1 MLFQEKPDKISIS
14 YLARKKKLVKKFM
27 AIIKKTSLVDQVYE
41 RLRKDIISLQ
51 LPLGSKLNVNELQT
65 KLGVSC
71 TPIREAVNR
80 LQLEGLVE
88 YEVNVGA
95 HVLTLNEHDVEE
107 IQLLA
112 MTLHKAA
119 ICLAMKDGDKSKIA
133 ADFKK
138 HLKEYQA
145 AKSIQSE
152 VTAIN
157 MMVGTF
163 YKNCGN
169 KRLDKSMIS
178 IQGQQL
184 LLRYAY
190 ANCRETRGADAANF
204 AQILL
209 GIQAG
214 NVQTVCQA
222 LEEHAE
228 QMTWELKKLFNS
240 QN

>member
-1 MLFQEKPDKISIS
+1 MLFREKADKINIS
-14 YLARKKKLVKKFM
+14 YLARKKKLVKTFM
-27 AIIKKTSLVDQVYE
+27 AIIKKTSLVDQVYD

-95 HVLTLNEHDVEE
+95 HVLTLTVHDVEE

-119 ICLAMKDGDKSKIA
+119 IGLSMKDGDRSKIA

-138 HLKEYQA
+138 HLKEYRA
-145 AKSIQSE
+145 AKNIQSE

-157 MMVGTF
+157 MMIGTF

-169 KRLDKSMIS
+169 RRLDKSMIS

-184 LLRYAY
+184 LLRYVY
-190 ANCRETRGADAANF
+190 ANCQETRGTDAASF
-204 AQILL
+204 AQMLQ
-209 GIQAG
+209 GVQAG
-214 NVQTVCQA
+214 DVGTVFQA
-222 LEEHAE
+222 LEETAE
-228 QMTWELKKLFNS
+228 QMTSELKKLFNS